1 MKEKKIT
8 IAIDGYSSCGKSTYA
23 KAIAQRLNYI
33 YIDSGAMYRAVT
45 LACIRAGVANE
56 SGVDEDRLPELL
68 HSLKVGFVPNQSGT
82 GWLTTLNNEVVENEI
97 RTLEVSNLVS
107 PVSAIAM
114 VRSKMTQQ
122 QQEMG
127 KQKGIVM
134 DGRDIGTVVFPDAEL
149 KIFMTADPVIRAKR
163 RLKEMESKGQN
174 ATLEEVLEN
183 IEQRDHIDR
192 NREVAPLRQANDAI
206 VLDNS
211 NMTVEQQMEW
221 FQKLYNH
228 ITKR

>member
-1 MKEKKIT
+1 MKDKKIT

>member
-1 MKEKKIT
+1 MKDKKIT

-45 LACIRAGVANE
+45 LACIRAGVAND